1 MMKYIDNFRTLWYY
15 CFNTLKERR
24 NSMNFMTLAI
34 NIINLIILVSIII
47 ILAMFIRSMK
57 DSVICACQKVQLIS

>member
-1 MMKYIDNFRTLWYY
+1 
-15 CFNTLKERR
+15 
-24 NSMNFMTLAI
+24 MNFMTLAI